1 MMNFLQVR
9 VSRKI
14 SAAFILILTLL
25 IAITV
30 TALWKLSLVADTTT
44 DLVDSKLA
52 RQQITAG
59 LLATSRLNASRA
71 LAVARSDSLELADL
85 FLAELAKGDKQA
97 AALQRQLLQGE
108 PGAAEKPLL
117 ARVTAAAAQYQRA
130 RTETL
135 RQKEMGRTQQVE
147 ELITS
152 QLDPLD
158 RQHTDA
164 LNALLTQQHEAAQRL
179 SAQARAQYQQGRNV
193 IVLLGLT
200 ALLASA
206 LLAWRLTRSV
216 VQPLGDAVAL
226 AQHVARGDLTQRIT
240 HQRRDEFGALLTAL
254 ETMRSTLTNT
264 VTRVRDSAHAID
276 DAAREV
282 ARGNLDLSRRTE
294 HQAATLQET
303 AAAMTELTGTVRGNN
318 GSARAAGGLAGAAST
333 AASSGSAVVAELVA
347 TMNTIDSSAGRIVDI
362 ISVIDGIAFQTN
374 ILALNAAVEAAR
386 AGEQGRGFAVVASE
400 VRNLAQRSATAAKEI
415 KSLIDDSVEKVDS
428 GARLVDEAGT
438 TMHAVVSSIKNVT
451 DIMGEITAAS
461 HEQTAGIEQINEAVT
476 QMDQVTQQ
484 NAALVEEAA
493 AAAASLQDQ
502 AAKLAGL
509 MQHFTLAAAETA
521 PGAQVISQSKS
532 AHKVPGRQPFL
543 TREALHA

>member
-1 MMNFLQVR
+1 MNFLQVR
-9 VSRKI
+9 AGRKI

-25 IAITV
+25 VAITA
-30 TALWKLSLVADTTT
+30 TALWKLALVADTTT
-44 DLVDSKLA
+44 DLVDTKLA
-52 RQQITAG
+52 RQQITAE

-85 FLAELAKGDKQA
+85 FMTELAKGDKQA

-108 PGAAEKPLL
+108 PSTAEKPLL
-117 ARVTAAAAQYQRA
+117 AKVTAAAAQYQRA

-147 ELITS
+147 ELIVS
-152 QLDPLD
+152 QLDPFD
-158 RQHTDA
+158 RQQTEA
-164 LNALLTQQHEAAQRL
+164 LNALLGQQRAAAQSM
-179 SAQARAQYQQGRNV
+179 SAQAREQYAQGRNV
-193 IVLLGLT
+193 IVLLGVT

-206 LLAWRLTRSV
+206 LLAWRLTRGV
-216 VQPLGDAVAL
+216 VQPLGEAVAL
-226 AQHVARGDLTQRIT
+226 AQHVARGDLTQRIS

-254 ETMRSTLTNT
+254 ETMRSTLADT

-276 DAAREV
+276 DAAQEV

-333 AASSGSAVVAELVA
+333 AASSGSAVVTELVA
-347 TMNTIDSSAGRIVDI
+347 TMNTIDSSAGRIMDI
-362 ISVIDGIAFQTN
+362 IGVIDGIAFQTN

-400 VRNLAQRSATAAKEI
+400 VRNLAQRSATAAHEI
-415 KSLIDDSVEKVDS
+415 KQLITDSVTTISSGSALAGQAGQAMQGMLDKV
-428 GARLVDEAGT
+428 
-438 TMHAVVSSIKNVT
+438 HQVT
-451 DIMGEITAAS
+451 GIMGAITGA
-461 HEQTAGIEQINEAVT
+461 TATQEHGIEQVNNSLADIDADT
-476 QMDQVTQQ
+476 QR

-493 AAAASLQDQ
+493 AAADALQQQ
-502 AAKLAGL
+502 ARQLAGL
-509 MQHFTLAAAETA
+509 MQHFTLASAEKA

-532 AHKVPGRQPFL
+532 AHKVPGRQQFL
-543 TREALHA
+543 TRGATHA

>member
-1 MMNFLQVR
+1 MNFLQVR
-9 VSRKI
+9 AGRKI

-25 IAITV
+25 VAITA
-30 TALWKLSLVADTTT
+30 TALWKLALVADTTT
-44 DLVDSKLA
+44 DLVDTKLA
-52 RQQITAG
+52 RQQITAE

-117 ARVTAAAAQYQRA
+117 AKVTAAAARYQRA

-164 LNALLTQQHEAAQRL
+164 LNALLAQQHDAAQRL
-179 SAQARAQYQQGRNV
+179 SAQARAQYRQGRNV

-216 VQPLGDAVAL
+216 VQPLGEAVAL
-226 AQHVARGDLTQRIT
+226 AQHVARGDLTQRIS

-254 ETMRSTLTNT
+254 ETMRSTLADT
-264 VTRVRDSAHAID
+264 VSRVRDSAHAID

-347 TMNTIDSSAGRIVDI
+347 TMNTIDSSAGRIMDI
-362 ISVIDGIAFQTN
+362 IGVIDGIAFQTN

-400 VRNLAQRSATAAKEI
+400 VRNLAQRSATAAHEI
-415 KSLIDDSVEKVDS
+415 KQLITDSVTTISSGSALAGQAGQAMQGMLDKV
-428 GARLVDEAGT
+428 
-438 TMHAVVSSIKNVT
+438 HQVT
-451 DIMGEITAAS
+451 GIMGAITGA
-461 HEQTAGIEQINEAVT
+461 TATQEHGIEQVNNSLADIDADT
-476 QMDQVTQQ
+476 QR

-493 AAAASLQDQ
+493 AAADALQQQ
-502 AAKLAGL
+502 ARQLAGL
-509 MQHFTLAAAETA
+509 MQHFTLASAATA
-521 PGAQVISQSKS
+521 PGVQVSSQSKS
-532 AHKVPGRQPFL
+532 AHKVPGRQQFL
-543 TREALHA
+543 TRGATHA